1 MSAEVAEKVPK
12 TFSKGQEGHKMA
24 DFCIRFAFAI
34 KGIAKHENQARAR
47 QCSDT
52 LLPCDS
58 GAAPCNKH
66 CHRNTNAHWIIQP
79 FSLTLDHSGN
89 HSLACARALSL
100 TLPADYTQVGGA
112 FIGRLKRVSRDNAD
126 QVIATSLP
134 NINARCHQAG
144 ENASD

>member
-1 MSAEVAEKVPK
+1 
-12 TFSKGQEGHKMA
+12 MA
-24 DFCIRFAFAI
+24 DFCIRSVFDI
-34 KGIAKHENQARAR
+34 KGNTKHENQARAR

-58 GAAPCNKH
+58 GAAPCNEH
-66 CHRNTNAHWIIQP
+66 GNRNTNAYWIKQP

-89 HSLACARALSL
+89 HSFACARALSL

-112 FIGRLKRVSRDNAD
+112 FIGRLKRVSRGNAD

-144 ENASD
+144 ENVSN